1 MRRWLESLSDAFW
14 AWLDHI
20 MEEPE
25 ERTDPPH
32 AYAQPGTIGSYRYGN
47 RCLYCDTRDDQ
58 RREHNEIACTRS
70 YQELA

>member
-1 MRRWLESLSDAFW
+1 MTRWLSSLVERFW
-14 AWLDHI
+14 AWC
-20 MEEPE
+20 EEQLADE
-25 ERTDPPH
+25 DERTDPPH